1 MNVLLL
7 IFLILNSILLLGG
20 SMFYLWL
27 IVIIVLTI
35 IECMTVNL
43 VTIWYVAS
51 ALVSL
56 ILSLFIDSFLIQFGV
71 FAILGTIFL
80 LTTRKA
86 LNRLIKNKNEK
97 TNLDRVIGM
106 KGIVTEEIKK
116 NDNGEVKVDGK
127 RWTAYADKRIKVDS
141 IVQILEINGVKLKV
155 KEVEE

>member
-1 MNVLLL
+1 
-7 IFLILNSILLLGG
+7 
-20 SMFYLWL
+20 MFYLWI